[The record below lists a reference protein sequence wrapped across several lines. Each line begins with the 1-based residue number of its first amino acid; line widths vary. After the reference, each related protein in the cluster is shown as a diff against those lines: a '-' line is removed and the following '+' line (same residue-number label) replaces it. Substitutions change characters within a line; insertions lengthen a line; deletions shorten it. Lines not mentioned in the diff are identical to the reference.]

1 MIQFRMIRINTEQFA
16 ILEKDLRKEETYS
29 LETAIAFAVDSKE
42 HIVANRMKIEIK
54 TKDQLVALLELVCLF
69 EIHPESWNE
78 ILQVDKIVV
87 PKDTLSHLAVHT
99 VGTARGILHCKT
111 EGTPFNT
118 MILPP
123 LNLVEMITEDLS
135 VSIDK

>member
-16 ILEKDLRKEETYS
+16 ILDKNLHQEEAYG
-29 LETAIAFAVDSKE
+29 LETTIAFAVNSKE
-42 HIVANRMKIEIK
+42 HIIANRMKIEIK
-54 TKDQLVALLELVCLF
+54 TKNRLVALLELVCAF

-78 ILQVDKIVV
+78 MIQVDKIVV
-87 PKDTLSHLAVHT
+87 PKDTLTHLAVHT

-111 EGTPFNT
+111 EGTPFNV

-123 LNLVEMITEDLS
+123 LNVMEMVTADLS
-135 VSIDK
+135 VPIDK